1 MFPFDNSNGDEREEP
16 AQPPSLWLPPWTPS
30 PHQYQQFYHPPQFVQ
45 NMLVQPMDTVTIRV
59 DPYIHRLAV
68 VLQRDDQPHVAPP
81 TILLDTKQSMKL
93 IEMLQVSVRELE
105 QF

>member
-1 MFPFDNSNGDEREEP
+1 MTPFDNSEEREEG
-16 AQPPSLWLPPWTPS
+16 QPPSLWLPPWTPYQ
-30 PHQYQQFYHPPQFVQ
+30 HQQPVYHHPQFVQ
-45 NMLVQPMDTVTIRV
+45 NMLVQSMDTVTIRV

-68 VLQRDDQPHVAPP
+68 VLQRDDRPNVAPP

-93 IEMLQVSVRELE
+93 IELLQASVRELE

>member
-1 MFPFDNSNGDEREEP
+1 MHPFDNSEEREEP
-16 AQPPSLWLPPWTPS
+16 TPPSLWLPPWTSS
-30 PHQYQQFYHPPQFVQ
+30 PQQQHFYHPPQLVQ

-68 VLQRDDQPHVAPP
+68 VLQRDDQPNIAPP